1 MKRNPE
7 GKFLATPKGVK
18 TPKMLEVEKKLGR
31 TLEKDYKENYLYGPL
46 GQKRLAD
53 RWNVPRNLIFAKS
66 LRGKR
71 RSWTKMLNLQVK
83 RENLSESG
91 RNHVKGCEICLK
103 NDVLLDKAHWVDR
116 AKGGSDKSFN
126 ILKLCPNCHR
136 KLDTGDQK
144 VIKDACRVLLFR
156 EVKKLIEE
164 SGDEY
169 SKKNRLVELCR
180 AILNR
185 KSIP

>member
-31 TLEKDYKENYLYGPL
+31 TLEKDYKENYLNGLL
-46 GQKRLAD
+46 GQKRLAN
-53 RWNVPRNLIFAKS
+53 RWGVPRNLIFAKS

-71 RSWTKMLNLQVK
+71 RSWTIMLDLPVK
-83 RENLSESG
+83 RENLSG
-91 RNHVKGCEICLK
+91 NNQKRVKGCEICLK

-144 VIKDACRVLLFR
+144 VMKDACRVLLFR
-156 EVKKLIEE
+156 EVKKLVEE
-164 SGDEY
+164 SGDE
-169 SKKNRLVELCR
+169 SSRQNRLVEFCQ

-185 KSIP
+185 KPIS